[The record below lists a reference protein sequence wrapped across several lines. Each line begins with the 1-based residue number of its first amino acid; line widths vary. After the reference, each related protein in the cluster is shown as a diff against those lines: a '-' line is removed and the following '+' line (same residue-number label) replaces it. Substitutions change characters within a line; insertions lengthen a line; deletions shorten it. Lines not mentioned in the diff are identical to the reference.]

1 MWVIYKKEIRS
12 FLSSLTAYIVMIVF
26 LVITGLFMWV
36 LGGNTVFDLG
46 TASMTVMFNIA
57 PYVFIFLVSAVTMRS
72 FSEEK
77 RLGTLETL
85 STRPISDL
93 GVILG
98 KYFANITLVVFAL
111 LPTLV
116 YYFSINELGDPPGN
130 IDTGAMWGSYFGLI
144 LLGAAYVSMGL
155 FASVITD
162 NQIVALIVSIL
173 LCLLSFALIG
183 MMGDISWL
191 EKIGKSIDW
200 FGLDYHYYSLSRGVL
215 DTRDVVY
222 FLSFSALFIWLTK
235 LVYESRKW

>member
-12 FLSSLTAYIVMIVF
+12 FLSSLTAFIVMVVF
-26 LVITGLFMWV
+26 LIITGLLMWV
-36 LGGNTVFDLG
+36 FGGNTVFDLG
-46 TASMTVMFNIA
+46 ISSMVVMFNLA

-98 KYFANITLVVFAL
+98 KYFANVTLVIFAL
-111 LPTLV
+111 LPTLI
-116 YYFSINELGDPPGN
+116 YYYSISELGDPTGN

-144 LLGAAYVSMGL
+144 LLGAAYTSIGM
-155 FASVITD
+155 FASAITE
-162 NQIVALIVSIL
+162 NQIVALILSMLICLVSYEVLGMVGEIK
-173 LCLLSFALIG
+173 ALEG
-183 MMGDISWL
+183 
-191 EKIGKSIDW
+191 IGKSIHW
-200 FGLDYHYYSLSRGVL
+200 FGLDFHYYSLSRGVL
-215 DTRDVVY
+215 DTRDLVY
-222 FLSFSALFIWLTK
+222 FISFSGLFIWITK

>member
-1 MWVIYKKEIRS
+1 
-12 FLSSLTAYIVMIVF
+12 
-26 LVITGLFMWV
+26 
-36 LGGNTVFDLG
+36 
-46 TASMTVMFNIA
+46 
-57 PYVFIFLVSAVTMRS
+57 
-72 FSEEK
+72 
-77 RLGTLETL
+77 
-85 STRPISDL
+85 
-93 GVILG
+93 
-98 KYFANITLVVFAL
+98 VVFAL

-144 LLGAAYVSMGL
+144 LLGAAYVSIGL
-155 FASVITD
+155 LASVITD
-162 NQIVALIVSIL
+162 NQIVALIVSML